1 MGGLESPLWLKFQK
15 LLLKG
20 LMAARKH
27 MDQVINIVEIM
38 RSSKFSLIFIQLI
51 DRVINLSY
59 Q

>member
-1 MGGLESPLWLKFQK
+1 MGGIESPLWLKFQK

-38 RSSKFSLIFIQLI
+38 RSSKFFLFYISFLI
-51 DRVINLSY
+51 
-59 Q
+59 